1 MKEIKNNTR
10 NDILL
15 FWKYL
20 NDEYSTNKNYLSNI
34 IEFAHF
40 QNLLNISWYELLQKY
55 ENYIPKIEDTYKHQ
69 IGDHV
74 MLIAPSGQPLY
85 TYSSHNYCRFI
96 KGLIKEIHY
105 NDKNELD
112 DDSYIIV
119 QNIEN
124 NKLIKFVN
132 VNNRQYYNYYILDN
146 GLGKDPNYKYDYHY
160 PKGYFTF
167 YEKFGALRLIRKILA
182 SSERYVW
189 KSCYLDK
196 GNTKTRKEY
205 LMNIVN
211 FLLEKN

>member
-20 NDEYSTNKNYLSNI
+20 NNEYSTNKSYLSNI

-40 QNLLNISWYELLQKY
+40 QNLLDISWYELLQKY

-74 MLIAPSGQPLY
+74 ML
-85 TYSSHNYCRFI
+85 
-96 KGLIKEIHY
+96 
-105 NDKNELD
+105 
-112 DDSYIIV
+112 
-119 QNIEN
+119 
-124 NKLIKFVN
+124 
-132 VNNRQYYNYYILDN
+132 
-146 GLGKDPNYKYDYHY
+146 
-160 PKGYFTF
+160 
-167 YEKFGALRLIRKILA
+167 
-182 SSERYVW
+182 YVW

-196 GNTKTRKEY
+196 GNTKTCKEY

>member
-40 QNLLNISWYELLQKY
+40 QNLLDISWYELLQKY

-69 IGDHV
+69 IGNHV

-85 TYSSHNYCRFI
+85 TYSNHNYCRFI

-124 NKLIKFVN
+124 NELIKFVN
-132 VNNRQYYNYYILDN
+132 VNNRQYYNYYILDM
-146 GLGKDPNYKYDYHY
+146 
-160 PKGYFTF
+160 
-167 YEKFGALRLIRKILA
+167 LIIDNIITIIYWIMVLVKILIINMIIIIQ
-182 SSERYVW
+182 
-189 KSCYLDK
+189 K
-196 GNTKTRKEY
+196 G
-205 LMNIVN
+205 I
-211 FLLEKN
+211 LLFMKNLEL